1 MSWLHGLLAV
11 TFVAAGIHPFPFEAP
26 TVDGDET
33 HCVAHVVDQS
43 ADGEFTLS
51 PAACFDTFGAALD
64 FATGGRLADDTTLSL
79 SGPALLAD
87 PEAGAI
93 LSNFTL
99 GIHFDGSNGTGS
111 SIQVVG
117 SSCTGGW
124 WNTGGTWA
132 NRISSSWNGC
142 YRLRHY
148 DSPNKVGIWA
158 DTTGVGQTDN
168 IPSLMNNRA
177 ESVAYFGS

>member
-1 MSWLHGLLAV
+1 MHVIAGLLAAV
-11 TFVAAGIHPFPFEAP
+11 MLSAPLPMATSFESDR
-26 TVDGDET
+26 VIEE
-33 HCVAHVVDQS
+33 HCVVEVVSQS
-43 ADGEFTLS
+43 ADGEFVLS
-51 PAACFDTFGAALD
+51 DPLCFRSLSEAMTYAAGGAVA
-64 FATGGRLADDTTLSL
+64 GEELSEL
-79 SGPALLAD
+79 SGPQLFAEPSSGQVLYT
-87 PEAGAI
+87 
-93 LSNFTL
+93 FTL
-99 GIHFDGSNGTGS
+99 GIHFDGTNGSGS
-111 SIQVVG
+111 SISVVG

-148 DSPNKVGIWA
+148 DLPNKSGTWA

-168 IPSLMNNRA
+168 IPAAMNNRT